1 VPILNTKKRVS
12 ANLIAQEALYT
23 ALTTSNTNLTIIRS
37 KYKSATKQLLA
48 ALCYCNLVQSS
59 SSLNLSNS
67 NLILDLLLPNLFY
80 CKLAAS

>member
-1 VPILNTKKRVS
+1 VPVLNTKKRVS

-23 ALTTSNTNLTIIRS
+23 TLTTSNTNLTIIRS

-48 ALCYCNLVQSS
+48 ALRYCNLAQSS

-67 NLILDLLLPNLFY
+67 NLILDLLLLNLFY